1 MLHFIRRSISLTP
14 GRNFLQAVWIVG
26 LHFEDTK
33 EGVQLPEPTI
43 YCLILSIW
51 FEEDK
56 EIHMWNIAKIYEK
69 EYCLEITFHII
80 VRRDRHICYCY
91 FLVRDM
97 EMLLGITKKRNI
109 PSVPWGPTP
118 SNVCLN
124 QNNNR
129 KLYEVDNSEWE
140 ESYKAGKSAWK
151 QALFQWEQANFLIRT
166 EKKRGT
172 YPEEC
177 FRWSMW
183 N

>member
-1 MLHFIRRSISLTP
+1 MFSSLNP
-14 GRNFLQAVWIVG
+14 LYIV
-26 LHFEDTK
+26 
-33 EGVQLPEPTI
+33 
-43 YCLILSIW
+43 LSW
-51 FEEDK
+51 QFAFEEDK

-69 EYCLEITFHII
+69 EYYLEITLHII
-80 VRRDRHICYCY
+80 VRRDKHICYCY

-109 PSVPWGPTP
+109 PSVPWRPTP
-118 SNVCLN
+118 SNICLN

-129 KLYEVDNSEWE
+129 KLYEVNRSEWE
-140 ESYKAGKSAWK
+140 ESYKACKSAWK